1 MKRISF
7 RTVLTGSAAA
17 TIIAF
22 SSGVMAQYQGP
33 SASESRAASRSPAAQ
48 ETVRT
53 VQWVKDTGRDD
64 QKVLLRGRVVNRIGD
79 DNYTFADESG
89 ELRVEIDDDVFG
101 AQSVDENTLVEIW
114 GEIDFDDGRLKEIE
128 VKSLRVLR

>member
-7 RTVLTGSAAA
+7 RTVLTGSAVA
-17 TIIAF
+17 TIISF
-22 SSGVMAQYQGP
+22 SSGALAQYQGP
-33 SASESRAASRSPAAQ
+33 SASEIQTHSRSPAAQ

-53 VQWVKDTGRDD
+53 VQWVIDNGRDD
-64 QKVLLRGRVVNRIGD
+64 QKVLLRGRLVNRIGD

-89 ELRVEIDDDVFG
+89 QVRVEVDDDVFG

-114 GEIDFDDGRLKEIE
+114 GEIDFDDGRLKEID
-128 VKSLRVLR
+128 VKSLRVL